1 VYTGKVGGLEIPTSF
16 ALLVAKLTGSV
27 QAAEQIKTQIGGSCS
42 AADLGRSADQLRK
55 IVG

>member
-1 VYTGKVGGLEIPTSF
+1 VGGLEIPTSF